1 MSYAAQVRTSDNIV
15 IGLWRGAGTIPEA
28 PASADYYY
36 FSLTQ
41 TEYDSV
47 LAAGLNYGEDF
58 RWGIVSGTLTE
69 LVDTRTK
76 IAFFE
81 HGTTTVQGLVF
92 KLVGS
97 ADQIVDVKAMTNET
111 TVDTTFNDNLR
122 VQVSDGRWVRLTFT
136 NGVAELTIQ
145 ATTSREYSI
154 VDQGKVNVLKPLR
167 VRIAN
172 NSVL

>member
-28 PASADYYY
+28 PASADFYY

-47 LAAGLNYGEDF
+47 LEVGLNYGEDL
-58 RWGIVSGTLTE
+58 RWEIVGGTLTE
-69 LVDTRTK
+69 LVDTRK
-76 IAFFE
+76 KVAFFE
-81 HGTTTVQGLVF
+81 HGTTTEQGLVF
-92 KLVGS
+92 KLVGTV
-97 ADQIVDVKAMTNET
+97 DLIVDVKVMTNET
-111 TVDTTFNDNLR
+111 TVDTTYNDNLR
-122 VQVSDGRWVRLTFT
+122 IQVSDGRWVRLTFV

-145 ATTSREYSI
+145 ATTSREYAI